1 LQDRRGRSVT
11 GCLHQLRAVTCVT
24 ETDNAHVAQLDNAP
38 DYGSGRWRFESFRAR
53 HCTILRDILRC
64 RHRSPAWSPRRT
76 AKPVHRLR
84 RSHSPFTLSALVAQ
98 WTERRASTSGLCGF
112 ESCRGLQHF
121 NPMRPRSSNGPER
134 RRPKPQAA
142 RSNRAVDSILTNAQL
157 STNGE
162 LAERQGTAVLTR
174 RDLRVGQVRLLHS
187 PPMYIEL
194 TDLSDAIQR

>member
-1 LQDRRGRSVT
+1 MQDRRGRSVT
-11 GCLHQLRAVTCVT
+11 GCLHQFADCHLRT
-24 ETDNAHVAQLDNAP
+24 EADKAHVAQLDNAP

-53 HCTILRDILRC
+53 HCTILRDSLRC
-64 RHRSPAWSPRRT
+64 RRRSQEAWSLRRHT
-76 AKPVHRLR
+76 RRAAKPVHRLR
-84 RSHSPFTLSALVAQ
+84 RSRFSFTLSALVAQ

-142 RSNRAVDSILTNAQL
+142 RSNRAVDSILTNAEL

-187 PPMYIEL
+187 PPTI
-194 TDLSDAIQR
+194 AI

>member
-1 LQDRRGRSVT
+1 MRRITDPDGGGSNPSVRATVRFCATLCDVVTWQQPCCAPEDILGGRAAVHPRGRA
-11 GCLHQLRAVTCVT
+11 RAVTRC
-24 ETDNAHVAQLDNAP
+24 
-38 DYGSGRWRFESFRAR
+38 AR
-53 HCTILRDILRC
+53 PSHATGGEA
-64 RHRSPAWSPRRT
+64 RSPASPL
-76 AKPVHRLR
+76 ALL
-84 RSHSPFTLSALVAQ
+84 SFTLSALVAQ

-134 RRPKPQAA
+134 RRPKLQAA

-157 STNGE
+157 SATGE

-187 PPMYIEL
+187 PP
-194 TDLSDAIQR
+194 AG